1 MRSMSEGRW
10 FYVFLDYLM
19 TMKKDAESVQQYRQS
34 IRGAECPKSN
44 EGNCTCFFY
53 FLISISI
60 TMKMIWQESF
70 QLTSLCGAVGEATEL
85 HRTKI

>member
-44 EGNCTCFFY
+44 EGNCTRSFD
-53 FLISISI
+53 FL
-60 TMKMIWQESF
+60 F
-70 QLTSLCGAVGEATEL
+70 N
-85 HRTKI
+85 

>member
-34 IRGAECPKSN
+34 ILKGAERPKSN
-44 EGNCTCFFY
+44 EGNCT
-53 FLISISI
+53 
-60 TMKMIWQESF
+60 
-70 QLTSLCGAVGEATEL
+70 
-85 HRTKI
+85 